1 MPETTEKTRVS
12 FLLPLETLADFRQ
25 AAQAAGLTM
34 SGALMLAMREFIKK
48 DRRVKAGKTE

>member
-25 AAQAAGLTM
+25 AAQASGLSM
-34 SGALMLAMREFIKK
+34 SGALRLAMKIFIQKF
-48 DRRVKAGKTE
+48 RQS